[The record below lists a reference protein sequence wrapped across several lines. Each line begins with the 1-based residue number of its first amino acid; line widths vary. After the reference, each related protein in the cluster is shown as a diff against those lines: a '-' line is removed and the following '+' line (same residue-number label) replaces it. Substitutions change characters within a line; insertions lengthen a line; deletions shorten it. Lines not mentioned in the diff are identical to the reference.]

1 MSEIKR
7 KRGESFEAFIRRVKQ
22 TWQRSGKILEVRKR
36 QVFTGK
42 PNKNSRKKS
51 ALKRQ
56 EIKGEMEYLRKTGK
70 LPKKDLNGFNN
81 RGQR

>member
-36 QVFTGK
+36 QVFAGK
-42 PNKNSRKKS
+42 PNKNARKKS

-56 EIKGEMEYLRKTGK
+56 GMREEMEYLRKTGK
-70 LPKKDLNGFNN
+70 LPKKELGTFN
-81 RGQR
+81 RARR